1 MTSTMFSEPSDG
13 HYAVIAKHIA
23 TLATRAKRSS
33 QTATDGMMRTEA
45 MTEFLVAIAALQLVN
60 IAAVA
65 DAPEVIDCAKDL
77 LR

>member
-13 HYAVIAKHIA
+13 HYGVAAKHVA
-23 TLATRAKRSS
+23 SLATRAKRSS

-45 MTEFLVAIAALQLVN
+45 MTEFLAAIAALQLIN

-65 DAPEVIDCAKDL
+65 DAPELIDCAKIL